1 MSNGNSDRGPGDVP
15 VTGAGRQTSGQ
26 QSSGALL
33 AAGRQAKELTLDEV
47 GDALNLSPQTVT
59 WLETDD
65 FDALPAPAFT
75 QGYIRNY
82 AKYVDIDPDLV
93 VSAYQGLAGKPDVS
107 WESPRGNAGF
117 TELIQRHPGM
127 LISLVV
133 AAVVLLIVI
142 VLAVVWPD
150 DDEAVEP
157 DPEIGLEVAPNR
169 GDQTEVGETVR
180 GGDPQE
186 STQDRPAETSSDTT
200 SDTTSEGTAPQRADI
215 ESRGDSL
222 ISGSARFD
230 DPNRSLDRD
239 AIDPN
244 DPLAHLPVAK
254 TYPVG
259 TFTESSS
266 EDASSS
272 DESSSEET
280 SVPQPRARRQEV
292 DPSPAFSPVTEAR
305 GPTGKTINRRLTAAG
320 NNVIRVEVVED
331 CWIAIKNVDD
341 KELYSTLAREGQT
354 LNLTGQGP
362 FQVLLGYA
370 PGASLY
376 LDDRQILLDPYTRN
390 NVAKLVIGQ

>member
-1 MSNGNSDRGPGDVP
+1 MVSNRDSVSGSGDVP
-15 VTGAGRQTSGQ
+15 ATKPARQTSAKQGPGQ
-26 QSSGALL
+26 ML

-59 WLETDD
+59 WLETHD

-117 TELIQRHPGM
+117 LELVQRYPGV
-127 LISLVV
+127 LISVVV

-142 VLAVVWPD
+142 VLAVVWPE
-150 DDEAVEP
+150 DDEAVEAG
-157 DPEIGLEVAPNR
+157 PEIGLEVAPNR
-169 GDQTEVGETVR
+169 VDQDELSETVR
-180 GGDPQE
+180 AGNPPE
-186 STQDRPAETSSDTT
+186 STQDAPTDT
-200 SDTTSEGTAPQRADI
+200 GTESRAPQRADNEPQRSNRSTA
-215 ESRGDSL
+215 EST
-222 ISGSARFD
+222 RFD

-259 TFTESSS
+259 TF
-266 EDASSS
+266 
-272 DESSSEET
+272 SEET
-280 SVPQPRARRQEV
+280 SSREETTSTQPSANRQQA
-292 DPSPAFSPVTEAR
+292 DPSPASSPVTPSR
-305 GPTGKTINRRLTAAG
+305 DPTGKTINRRLTAAG

-341 KELYSTLAREGQT
+341 KELFSTLAREGQT